1 VARAQIN
8 TGIDGYGQL
17 LQLLAE
23 HSPEPAAVPIA
34 IETDKNLLVVALLH
48 AGFEV
53 YAINPRAVARY
64 RERHGHAGKK
74 SDPGDAAVLAG
85 ILRTNRHLHRPLPR
99 ITDQGLAVK
108 ARARQHQE
116 AIWALHQT
124 ISRLRSVLLE
134 YYPQALV
141 AFPNL
146 SHHAAMA
153 VLAAAPTPHAG
164 QRLTRKKIVSLLRG
178 CGRRNDPTLVEQI
191 HQLVQSDGEIRSAAM
206 IFQAPTGSPQIHLSL
221 PVG

>member
-1 VARAQIN
+1 VNVTCGIDWAEAHHDVALSDEQGRTVARARID

-53 YAINPRAVARY
+53 YAINPRAGRPVSGTPRPDGQEV
-64 RERHGHAGKK
+64 RSRRCRG
-74 SDPGDAAVLAG
+74 PAG
-85 ILRTNRHLHRPLPR
+85 ILRTDRHLHRPLPR
-99 ITDQGLAVK
+99 ISDQGLAVK
-108 ARARQHQE
+108 ALARQHQE

-141 AFPNL
+141 AFPKL
-146 SHHAAMA
+146 THHAALTIGPCPRFMD
-153 VLAAAPTPHAG
+153 TG
-164 QRLTRKKIVSLLRG
+164 WITRLTER
-178 CGRRNDPTLVEQI
+178 
-191 HQLVQSDGEIRSAAM
+191 
-206 IFQAPTGSPQIHLSL
+206 
-221 PVG
+221 